1 MRPFIDLSNL
11 DFNGDTLIYYSRL
24 YVLISIVVLFAL
36 VIGSIYALSIENGFI
51 FSIILWFIVLFY
63 GQKIFYRLQRMNE
76 IQFKINSK
84 GIQLRNENF
93 ITWDNI
99 ENARVISEKRG
110 DEDIVYYFRY
120 YIISENRV
128 IQTEI
133 EPLNIS
139 SNELALAIRIFT
151 EKFNIEKN
159 KI

>member
-51 FSIILWFIVLFY
+51 FSIILWFVVLFY

-84 GIQLRNENF
+84 GIQFRNENF

>member
-24 YVLISIVVLFAL
+24 YILSSIVVLFAL
-36 VIGSIYALSIENGFI
+36 IIGSIYFLFIENGFI
-51 FSIILWFIVLFY
+51 FSILLWFIVLFY
-63 GQKIFYRLQRMNE
+63 GQKIFYRLQRANE
-76 IQFKINSK
+76 IQFRINSK
-84 GIQLRNENF
+84 GIQFRNEDF

-99 ENARVISEKRG
+99 ENARVISENVG
-110 DEDIVYYFRY
+110 DDDKAYYFRY
-120 YIISENRV
+120 YISSENRE
-128 IQTEI
+128 IRTEI

-139 SNELALAIRIFT
+139 SNELALAIRVFT

>member
-11 DFNGDTLIYYSRL
+11 DYEGDTLIYYSRL

-36 VIGSIYALSIENGFI
+36 VIGSIYVLNFENGFI

-63 GQKIFYRLQRMNE
+63 GQKIFYRLQRINE
-76 IQFKINSK
+76 IQFKINAK
-84 GIQLRNENF
+84 GIQFRNEDF

-99 ENARVISEKRG
+99 ENAKVISEKTG
-110 DEDIVYYFRY
+110 DDGNVYYFRY
-120 YIISENRV
+120 YISSENRE
-128 IQTEI
+128 IRTEI

-139 SNELALAIRIFT
+139 SNELAVAIRIFT

-159 KI
+159 KV

>member
-36 VIGSIYALSIENGFI
+36 VIGSIYVLSIENGFI
-51 FSIILWFIVLFY
+51 FSIILWFVVLFY

-84 GIQLRNENF
+84 GIQFRNENF

>member
-11 DFNGDTLIYYSRL
+11 DYNGDTLVYYSRM
-24 YVLISIVVLFAL
+24 YIVISIVVIISL
-36 VIGSIYALSIENGFI
+36 VIGSVYVLRIENGFI
-51 FSIILWFIVLFY
+51 FSILLWFLILFFS
-63 GQKIFYRLQRMNE
+63 QKIFYRLQRMNE

-84 GIQLRNENF
+84 GIQFRNEDF

-99 ENARVISEKRG
+99 ENAKVISEKRG

-120 YIISENRV
+120 YIISENLV

-151 EKFNIEKN
+151 EKFNIEN
-159 KI
+159 KKG

>member
-51 FSIILWFIVLFY
+51 FSIILWFVVLFY

-84 GIQLRNENF
+84 GIQFRNENF
-93 ITWDNI
+93 ITWDDI

>member
-36 VIGSIYALSIENGFI
+36 VIGSIYVLSIENGFI
-51 FSIILWFIVLFY
+51 FSIILWFVVLFY

-84 GIQLRNENF
+84 GIQFRNENF

-99 ENARVISEKRG
+99 ENARVTSEKRG

>member
-24 YVLISIVVLFAL
+24 YVIISIVVLFAL
-36 VIGSIYALSIENGFI
+36 AIGSIYVLNFENGFI
-51 FSIILWFIVLFY
+51 FSIMLWLIVLFY
-63 GQKIFYRLQRMNE
+63 GQKIFYRLQRINE

-84 GIQLRNENF
+84 GIQFRNEDF

-99 ENARVISEKRG
+99 ENAKVISEGKHH
-110 DEDIVYYFRY
+110 DELTYYFRY
-120 YIISENRV
+120 YITSENRE
-128 IQTEI
+128 IKTEI

-139 SNELALAIRIFT
+139 SNELALAVRIFV

>member
-51 FSIILWFIVLFY
+51 FSIILWFVVLFY
-63 GQKIFYRLQRMNE
+63 EQKIFYRLQRMNE

-84 GIQLRNENF
+84 GIQFRNENF